1 MALWTTVKDFVEKF
15 SDSGDKTVDLGEDEV
30 RLLAAALLVHATV
43 VDGEV
48 DKRDEKALRDVLLR
62 GFNLDQ
68 VQVGKLI
75 TQATEKEKEA
85 VDLHGF
91 TNVLTRRLDQES
103 RMEIVGML
111 CEVINNDGVK
121 HELEGKLA
129 WRVAHSLGITPKDWV
144 KLRKK
149 VEDRLA

>member
-1 MALWTTVKDFVEKF
+1 MALWTTLKDFGEKF
-15 SDSGDKTVDLGEDEV
+15 SDSGDETVNLGEDEV
-30 RLLAAALLVHATV
+30 RLVAAALLVHATV

-48 DKRDEKALRDVLLR
+48 DKREEKVLRDVLLR

-68 VQVGKLI
+68 VQAGKLI

-85 VDLHGF
+85 VDLHVF
-91 TNVLTRRLDQES
+91 TNVLTRSLDQEG

-111 CEVINNDGVK
+111 CEVINADGEA
-121 HELEGKLA
+121 HETEGKLA
-129 WRVAHSLGITPKDWV
+129 WRVAQSLGITPNDWV

-149 VEDRLA
+149 VEARHT

>member
-15 SDSGDKTVDLGEDEV
+15 SDSGDETVDLGKEEV
-30 RLLAAALLVHATV
+30 RLAAAALLVHATV

-48 DKRDEKALRDVLLR
+48 DKREEEALRDVLER

-68 VQVGKLI
+68 VQAGKLI
-75 TQATEKEKEA
+75 TQAAEKEA

-91 TNVLTRRLDQES
+91 TNVLTRRLDQEG

-111 CEVINNDGVK
+111 WEVINADGVM
-121 HELEGKLA
+121 HESEGKLA
-129 WRVAHSLGITPKDWV
+129 WRAAQSLGITPKDWV

-149 VEDRLA
+149 VEDRHA

>member
-15 SDSGDKTVDLGEDEV
+15 SDSGDETVDLGEDEV
-30 RLLAAALLVHATV
+30 RLAAAALLVHATV

-48 DKRDEKALRDVLLR
+48 DKREEKALRDVLLR

-75 TQATEKEKEA
+75 TQATEKEA

-91 TNVLTRRLDQES
+91 TNVLTRRLDQEG

-111 CEVINNDGVK
+111 CEVINADGED
-121 HELEGKLA
+121 HETEGKLA
-129 WRVAHSLGITPKDWV
+129 WRVAQSLGITPNDGV

-149 VEDRLA
+149 VEARHT

>member
-1 MALWTTVKDFVEKF
+1 MALWTTLRDFVEKF
-15 SDSGDKTVDLGEDEV
+15 SDSGDETVDLGEEEV
-30 RLLAAALLVHATV
+30 RLAAAALLVHATV

-48 DKRDEKALRDVLLR
+48 DKREEEALRDVLER

-85 VDLHGF
+85 IDLDVF
-91 TNVLTRRLDQES
+91 TSVLTRRLDREG

-111 CEVINNDGVK
+111 WEVINADGVL
-121 HELEGKLA
+121 HEFEGKLA
-129 WRVAHSLGITPKDWV
+129 WRAAQSLGITPNDWV

-149 VEDRLA
+149 VEARHA

>member
-1 MALWTTVKDFVEKF
+1 MALWTTLRDFVEKF
-15 SDSGDKTVDLGEDEV
+15 SDSGDETVDLGEDEV

-48 DKRDEKALRDVLLR
+48 DKREEKALRDVLLR

-75 TQATEKEKEA
+75 TQATEKEKED

-91 TNVLTRRLDQES
+91 TNVLTRRLDQEG

-111 CEVINNDGVK
+111 CEVINADGVM

>member
-15 SDSGDKTVDLGEDEV
+15 SDSGDETVDLGEDEV
-30 RLLAAALLVHATV
+30 RLVAAALLVHAAV

-68 VQVGKLI
+68 VQAGKLI

-85 VDLHGF
+85 VDLHVY
-91 TNVLTRRLDQES
+91 TNVLTRSLDQEG

-111 CEVINNDGVK
+111 CEVINADGED
-121 HELEGKLA
+121 HETEGKLA
-129 WRVAHSLGITPKDWV
+129 WRVAQSLGITPNDWV

-149 VEDRLA
+149 VEARHT

>member
-15 SDSGDKTVDLGEDEV
+15 SDSGDETVDLGEEEA
-30 RLLAAALLVHATV
+30 RLAAAALLVHATV

-48 DKRDEKALRDVLLR
+48 DKREEEALRDVLER

-75 TQATEKEKEA
+75 TQAAEKEKEA
-85 VDLHGF
+85 VDLNGF
-91 TNVLTRRLDQES
+91 TNVLTRKLDREG

-111 CEVINNDGVK
+111 WEVINADGVM
-121 HELEGKLA
+121 HESEGTLA
-129 WRVAHSLGITPKDWV
+129 WRAAQSLGITPNDWV